1 MPMTLLPAY
10 PMASLHLLEGPIS
23 LRDILC
29 PPAVLINEVRSFI
42 SPCIHLTGTLGGK
55 PCDHTVLRLPD
66 PSIARHGPSLK
77 DRTAYHIS
85 MLITVV

>member
-1 MPMTLLPAY
+1 MEYNSAIKKNKIVPF
-10 PMASLHLLEGPIS
+10 ASPWMDLEMD
-23 LRDILC
+23 L
-29 PPAVLINEVRSFI
+29 EVI
-42 SPCIHLTGTLGGK
+42 
-55 PCDHTVLRLPD
+55 DHTVLRLPD